1 MKKYIKVY
9 LKEMGYDQSDFI
21 RSEISGQKANDIH
34 HIVCRGMGGSKN
46 KDYIENLIALTREE
60 HEKFGDK
67 KEFILYLY
75 VRHAIFMAK
84 LKLKFDVSKIDLR
97 YQKDVKEAILT

>member
-1 MKKYIKVY
+1 MKKHIKVY
-9 LKEMGYDQSDFI
+9 LKEMGYEPYELIF
-21 RSEISGQKANDIH
+21 SEISGQKASDIH
-34 HIVCRGMGGSKN
+34 HIVCRGMGGSET

-97 YQKDVKEAILT
+97 YQNDVKEFLDI